1 MRVFSDLVNID
12 VQIADPRFQQRLVQW
27 LGGHILAGSTIW
39 KLILYNHEEENI
51 LATGIKQQDWKHDR
65 LLVMYCSLSVFGK
78 TMPTKQRQT
87 HF

>member
-39 KLILYNHEEENI
+39 KLILYNHEEEQI
-51 LATGIKQQDWKHDR
+51 SVTTRQQE
-65 LLVMYCSLSVFGK
+65 
-78 TMPTKQRQT
+78 
-87 HF
+87 